1 MNLRQ
6 INFSVFVARD
16 GSHVDAVAATWQ
28 DGKTIGM
35 EISEALQRMTVDEIA
50 HFWAAFEALAT
61 EACAVLHE
69 KTGQQQSEECPC
81 CFEVSGHVEGCMN
94 KPQFAYS
101 DEEMFAQDDAEILE
115 ALHNVRAP

>member
-1 MNLRQ
+1 MILRQ

-16 GSHVDAVAATWQ
+16 GSHVDAVAASWE
-28 DGKTIGM
+28 DGRVIGM

-61 EACAVLHE
+61 EACTVLHE
-69 KTGQQQSEECPC
+69 KTGVQNSEECPR
-81 CFEVSGHVEGCMN
+81 CFEENGHVDGCMN
-94 KPQFAYS
+94 KPQFSYS
-101 DEEMFAQDDAEILE
+101 NAEMFAPDDAEILE

>member
-6 INFSVFVARD
+6 INFSVFVVRD

-35 EISEALQRMTVDEIA
+35 ETSEALQRMTVDELA

-69 KTGQQQSEECPC
+69 KTGTQQNDMAGPDDH
-81 CFEVSGHVEGCMN
+81 GR
-94 KPQFAYS
+94 AYTVGG
-101 DEEMFAQDDAEILE
+101 DDVVGAEILGG
-115 ALHNVRAP
+115 LQDVRAP

>member
-6 INFSVFVARD
+6 INFSVFVVRD

-35 EISEALQRMTVDEIA
+35 ETSEALQRMTVDELA

-69 KTGQQQSEECPC
+69 KTDKPRGEASGAVECH
-81 CFEVSGHVEGCMN
+81 SSAMEGARN
-94 KPQFAYS
+94 G
-101 DEEMFAQDDAEILE
+101 AEILE
-115 ALHNVRAP
+115 ELRHVRAP